1 MSHFLY
7 LVRHGEVR
15 DAEFGITDGP
25 LSERGRQQAHALG
38 KRLADVPF
46 DQAFTSP
53 LDRALETSSILSNY
67 VQGPP
72 VEQTNLLFD
81 CIPSSSKDAPDGYDA
96 FFSGVDEEDIDAGQ
110 AQMQD
115 AVSAFMTRPRED
127 VHTLLVTHNFVIGY
141 LVAHA
146 LGMPEWR
153 WLTLGSGNT
162 ALTVLRLRSTRPS
175 ELTLFGSTAHL
186 PRDMRTGM
194 TWTPAI

>member
-53 LDRALETSSILSNY
+53 LDRALETASILGNY

-81 CIPSSSKDAPDGYDA
+81 CIPSSSKDAPDSYDA
-96 FFSGVDEEDIDAGQ
+96 FFSGVDEEDIEAGQ

-115 AVSAFMTRPRED
+115 AVSTFMTRPRED

-186 PRDMRTGM
+186 PREMRTGM

>member
-25 LSERGRQQAHALG
+25 LSERGQQQAHALG
-38 KRLADVPF
+38 KRLVDVPF

-53 LDRALETSSILSNY
+53 LDRALETASILSNY

-81 CIPSSSKDAPDGYDA
+81 CIPSSSEGAPDVYDA
-96 FFSGVDEEDIDAGQ
+96 FFSGVDDEDIEAGQ

-115 AVSAFMTRPRED
+115 AVSTFFTRPRED
-127 VHTLLVTHNFVIGY
+127 VHTLLVTHNFVIGC

-146 LGMPEWR
+146 LGLPEWR

-162 ALTVLRLRSTRPS
+162 ALSILRLRSTRPS
-175 ELTLFGSTAHL
+175 ELTLFGSTSHL
-186 PRDMRTGM
+186 PREMRTGM
-194 TWTPAI
+194 NWLPAV